1 MATVKEADR
10 TAERGQWTLK
20 SKLLDPETLNG
31 MRLAAKK
38 ADVPLGDWAA
48 TKLREAALVEL
59 GKAPAEPPPLPPPP
73 ARLEDVADALMR
85 LVEERLAD
93 RLAPSAPAAPEA
105 APPVEYPRQP
115 GSGDTERE
123 ARVAIS
129 RGRKGD

>member
-10 TAERGQWTLK
+10 TTERGQWTLK
-20 SKLLDPETLNG
+20 SKLLTPETLNG
-31 MRLAAKK
+31 MRLAAAKVEV
-38 ADVPLGDWAA
+38 ALGDWAA

-59 GKAPAEPPPLPPPP
+59 GKAPAEPPPPPPPP

-93 RLAPSAPAAPEA
+93 RLAPSAPPPEA

-123 ARVAIS
+123 ARLARVA
-129 RGRKGD
+129 RRRRR